1 MQKTIYVILQ
11 EDANGDIELVEAF
24 TSLERAQAEVVELL
38 KEYEQEYYI
47 ENIVLTDETW
57 YG

>member
-11 EDANGDIELVEAF
+11 EDSNGEILLVEAF
-24 TSLERAQAEVVELL
+24 SSLERAEAEVIELL

-47 ENIVLTDETW
+47 ENIVLTDEEW